1 MDVEQ
6 DTQALPDD
14 RMVVHDQH
22 RHRVSHGQPPR
33 PGPRRC
39 AAGGLPAA
47 GPGRPA

>member
-14 RMVVHDQH
+14 WMVVHDQD
-22 RHRVSHGQPPR
+22 RHRVSHGEPPR
-33 PGPRRC
+33 PGRRRG

-47 GPGRPA
+47 GPGPPA